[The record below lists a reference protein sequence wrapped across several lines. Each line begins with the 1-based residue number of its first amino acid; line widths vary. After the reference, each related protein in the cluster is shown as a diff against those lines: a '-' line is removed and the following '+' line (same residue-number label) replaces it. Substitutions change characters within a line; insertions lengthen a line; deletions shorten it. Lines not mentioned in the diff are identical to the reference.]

1 MLKLSLINNDTYFTE
16 NWHVKFIIKHKDM
29 SIIRIEKDARFKG
42 GTGVPSMPFQYE
54 DIVTSVY
61 LFGLKVYSYTRKTN
75 LRRIDLGASQE

>member
-1 MLKLSLINNDTYFTE
+1 
-16 NWHVKFIIKHKDM
+16 M
-29 SIIRIEKDARFKG
+29 SIIRIEKEVRFKG

-75 LRRIDLGASQE
+75 LREIEFKASQDRVIDTTGMPLSVRESLKNK